1 MTEFTFTSKDPKG
14 LLCVL
19 GEASIEFANENA
31 PQSMALID
39 ELRDQLRAQVK
50 PAVEEPTGDCVVF
63 VFGLAYKRQDNGEWW
78 PLGAISDGWEWPNL
92 IQECISQGLA
102 FPVIYRR
109 EEPCVAAEDPEVLR
123 IGVGAEYDHPLQQL
137 RDILFRSPS
146 GEMTNREGAEAYK
159 ALRREISILLEAEHP
174 EQTPTY
180 QQGFDDCALHFR
192 QQLIQLRSSA
202 ITAERQDAYDKAIEA
217 VEALS

>member
-50 PAVEEPTGDCVVF
+50 PAFEEPAGDCVVF

-92 IQECISQGLA
+92 IQERPERAGAPQDPEVAAVGGRGMSASYERFDARMDEALEKDPPLITWVPNGKG
-102 FPVIYRR
+102 VM
-109 EEPCVAAEDPEVLR
+109 VAAEVHDRHTESR
-123 IGVGAEYDHPLQQL
+123 TWDMGRH
-137 RDILFRSPS
+137 
-146 GEMTNREGAEAYK
+146 T
-159 ALRREISILLEAEHP
+159 RREVA
-174 EQTPTY
+174 
-180 QQGFDDCALHFR
+180 
-192 QQLIQLRSSA
+192 
-202 ITAERQDAYDKAIEA
+202 
-217 VEALS
+217 